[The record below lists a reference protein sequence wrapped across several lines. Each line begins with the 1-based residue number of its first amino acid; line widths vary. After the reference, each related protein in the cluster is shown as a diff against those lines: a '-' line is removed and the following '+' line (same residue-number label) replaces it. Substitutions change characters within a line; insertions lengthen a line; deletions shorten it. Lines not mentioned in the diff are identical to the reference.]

1 MKNYYISE
9 GVKALFSIYFKDQTE
24 ENFIKALNEFAKES
38 QINSQEIKD
47 KSFREFKEA
56 ISKLPTIDLLNTRF
70 DKLEYSIGAKL
81 DKLEYSIGAKL
92 DKLEYSIGA
101 KLDKLEYSI
110 GAKLDKLEYSIGAKL
125 DKLEYSIGAKLD
137 KLEYSIGAKL
147 DKPEYS
153 IGAKLD
159 KPEDSVCAK
168 LYKLENKLDSFK
180 REVRTY
186 VIILAALMFILQPTI
201 FDLILSIFK
210 SFLRQ

>member
-9 GVKALFSIYFKDQTE
+9 GVKALFSVYFKDQTE

-70 DKLEYSIGAKL
+70 DKLEYSISAKL
-81 DKLEYSIGAKL
+81 D
-92 DKLEYSIGA
+92 
-101 KLDKLEYSI
+101 
-110 GAKLDKLEYSIGAKL
+110 
-125 DKLEYSIGAKLD
+125 
-137 KLEYSIGAKL
+137 
-147 DKPEYS
+147 
-153 IGAKLD
+153 
-159 KPEDSVCAK
+159 
-168 LYKLENKLDSFK
+168 KLENKLDSFK

>member
-1 MKNYYISE
+1 
-9 GVKALFSIYFKDQTE
+9 
-24 ENFIKALNEFAKES
+24 
-38 QINSQEIKD
+38 EIKD

-70 DKLEYSIGAKL
+70 DKLEYSIGT
-81 DKLEYSIGAKL
+81 
-92 DKLEYSIGA
+92 
-101 KLDKLEYSI
+101 
-110 GAKLDKLEYSIGAKL
+110 
-125 DKLEYSIGAKLD
+125 
-137 KLEYSIGAKL
+137 
-147 DKPEYS
+147 
-153 IGAKLD
+153 KLD

-168 LYKLENKLDSFK
+168 LDKLENKLDSFK

>member
-1 MKNYYISE
+1 ISE

-70 DKLEYSIGAKL
+70 DKLEYSV
-81 DKLEYSIGAKL
+81 
-92 DKLEYSIGA
+92 
-101 KLDKLEYSI
+101 
-110 GAKLDKLEYSIGAKL
+110 
-125 DKLEYSIGAKLD
+125 
-137 KLEYSIGAKL
+137 
-147 DKPEYS
+147 
-153 IGAKLD
+153 GAKLD

-168 LYKLENKLDSFK
+168 LDKLENKLDSFK

>member
-70 DKLEYSIGAKL
+70 DKLENSV
-81 DKLEYSIGAKL
+81 DKLEYSV
-92 DKLEYSIGA
+92 
-101 KLDKLEYSI
+101 
-110 GAKLDKLEYSIGAKL
+110 
-125 DKLEYSIGAKLD
+125 
-137 KLEYSIGAKL
+137 
-147 DKPEYS
+147 
-153 IGAKLD
+153 GAKLD

-168 LYKLENKLDSFK
+168 LNKLENKLDSFK

>member
-1 MKNYYISE
+1 

-56 ISKLPTIDLLNTRF
+56 ISKLPTIDFLNTRF
-70 DKLEYSIGAKL
+70 DKL
-81 DKLEYSIGAKL
+81 
-92 DKLEYSIGA
+92 
-101 KLDKLEYSI
+101 
-110 GAKLDKLEYSIGAKL
+110 
-125 DKLEYSIGAKLD
+125 
-137 KLEYSIGAKL
+137 
-147 DKPEYS
+147 EYS

-168 LYKLENKLDSFK
+168 LDKLENKLDSFK

>member
-70 DKLEYSIGAKL
+70 DKLENSVDKLEYSVGAKL
-81 DKLEYSIGAKL
+81 DKLEYSV
-92 DKLEYSIGA
+92 
-101 KLDKLEYSI
+101 
-110 GAKLDKLEYSIGAKL
+110 
-125 DKLEYSIGAKLD
+125 GAKLD

-147 DKPEYS
+147 DKPE
-153 IGAKLD
+153 
-159 KPEDSVCAK
+159 DSVCAK
-168 LYKLENKLDSFK
+168 LNKLENKLDSFK

>member
-1 MKNYYISE
+1 MKNYYLSE
-9 GVKALFSIYFKDQTE
+9 GVKALFSVYFKDQTE

-56 ISKLPTIDLLNTRF
+56 ISKLPTIDLLNARF
-70 DKLEYSIGAKL
+70 DKLEDSVCAKL

-92 DKLEYSIGA
+92 D
-101 KLDKLEYSI
+101 
-110 GAKLDKLEYSIGAKL
+110 
-125 DKLEYSIGAKLD
+125 
-137 KLEYSIGAKL
+137 
-147 DKPEYS
+147 
-153 IGAKLD
+153 
-159 KPEDSVCAK
+159 
-168 LYKLENKLDSFK
+168 KLENKLDSFK

>member
-1 MKNYYISE
+1 KNYYISE

-70 DKLEYSIGAKL
+70 DKPEDSVCAKL

-92 DKLEYSIGA
+92 D
-101 KLDKLEYSI
+101 
-110 GAKLDKLEYSIGAKL
+110 
-125 DKLEYSIGAKLD
+125 
-137 KLEYSIGAKL
+137 
-147 DKPEYS
+147 
-153 IGAKLD
+153 
-159 KPEDSVCAK
+159 
-168 LYKLENKLDSFK
+168 KLENKLDSFK

>member
-70 DKLEYSIGAKL
+70 DKLEDSIGAKL
-81 DKLEYSIGAKL
+81 DKLEYSVCAKLDKLENSIDKLEDSIGAKL
-92 DKLEYSIGA
+92 DKLENSIDKLENSIGA
-101 KLDKLEYSI
+101 KLDKLEYSVC
-110 GAKLDKLEYSIGAKL
+110 AKLDKLEN
-125 DKLEYSIGAKLD
+125 
-137 KLEYSIGAKL
+137 
-147 DKPEYS
+147 S

-168 LYKLENKLDSFK
+168 LDKLENKLDSFK

>member
-1 MKNYYISE
+1 MKNYYLSE
-9 GVKALFSIYFKDQTE
+9 GVKALFSVYFKDQTE

-70 DKLEYSIGAKL
+70 DKPEDSVCAKL

-110 GAKLDKLEYSIGAKL
+110 GAKLD
-125 DKLEYSIGAKLD
+125 
-137 KLEYSIGAKL
+137 
-147 DKPEYS
+147 
-153 IGAKLD
+153 
-159 KPEDSVCAK
+159 
-168 LYKLENKLDSFK
+168 KLENKLDSFK

>member
-1 MKNYYISE
+1 
-9 GVKALFSIYFKDQTE
+9 DQTE

-70 DKLEYSIGAKL
+70 DKPEDSIGAKL

-101 KLDKLEYSI
+101 KLD
-110 GAKLDKLEYSIGAKL
+110 
-125 DKLEYSIGAKLD
+125 
-137 KLEYSIGAKL
+137 
-147 DKPEYS
+147 
-153 IGAKLD
+153 
-159 KPEDSVCAK
+159 
-168 LYKLENKLDSFK
+168 KLENKLDSFK

>member
-1 MKNYYISE
+1 
-9 GVKALFSIYFKDQTE
+9 ALFSIYFKDQTE
-24 ENFIKALNEFAKES
+24 ENFIKALNEFTKES

-70 DKLEYSIGAKL
+70 DKLEYSIGT
-81 DKLEYSIGAKL
+81 
-92 DKLEYSIGA
+92 
-101 KLDKLEYSI
+101 
-110 GAKLDKLEYSIGAKL
+110 
-125 DKLEYSIGAKLD
+125 
-137 KLEYSIGAKL
+137 
-147 DKPEYS
+147 
-153 IGAKLD
+153 KLD

-168 LYKLENKLDSFK
+168 LDKLENKLDSFK

>member
-24 ENFIKALNEFAKES
+24 ENFIKTLNEFAKES

-70 DKLEYSIGAKL
+70 DKLEDSVGAKL
-81 DKLEYSIGAKL
+81 D
-92 DKLEYSIGA
+92 
-101 KLDKLEYSI
+101 
-110 GAKLDKLEYSIGAKL
+110 
-125 DKLEYSIGAKLD
+125 
-137 KLEYSIGAKL
+137 
-147 DKPEYS
+147 
-153 IGAKLD
+153 
-159 KPEDSVCAK
+159 
-168 LYKLENKLDSFK
+168 KLENKLDSFK

>member
-1 MKNYYISE
+1 ISE

-70 DKLEYSIGAKL
+70 DKLEYSVCAKL
-81 DKLEYSIGAKL
+81 DKLEYS
-92 DKLEYSIGA
+92 
-101 KLDKLEYSI
+101 
-110 GAKLDKLEYSIGAKL
+110 
-125 DKLEYSIGAKLD
+125 
-137 KLEYSIGAKL
+137 
-147 DKPEYS
+147 
-153 IGAKLD
+153 
-159 KPEDSVCAK
+159 VCAK
-168 LYKLENKLDSFK
+168 LDKLENKLDSFK

>member
-1 MKNYYISE
+1 KNYYISE

-70 DKLEYSIGAKL
+70 DKLEYSVCAKL
-81 DKLEYSIGAKL
+81 DKLEYSVC
-92 DKLEYSIGA
+92 
-101 KLDKLEYSI
+101 
-110 GAKLDKLEYSIGAKL
+110 
-125 DKLEYSIGAKLD
+125 
-137 KLEYSIGAKL
+137 
-147 DKPEYS
+147 
-153 IGAKLD
+153 AKLD

-168 LYKLENKLDSFK
+168 LDKPEDSVCAKLDKPEDSVCAKLDKLENKLDSFK

>member
-1 MKNYYISE
+1 
-9 GVKALFSIYFKDQTE
+9 ALFSIYFKDQTE

-70 DKLEYSIGAKL
+70 DKLEYSVC
-81 DKLEYSIGAKL
+81 
-92 DKLEYSIGA
+92 
-101 KLDKLEYSI
+101 
-110 GAKLDKLEYSIGAKL
+110 
-125 DKLEYSIGAKLD
+125 
-137 KLEYSIGAKL
+137 
-147 DKPEYS
+147 
-153 IGAKLD
+153 AKLD

-168 LYKLENKLDSFK
+168 LDKLENKLDSFK

>member
-1 MKNYYISE
+1 
-9 GVKALFSIYFKDQTE
+9 
-24 ENFIKALNEFAKES
+24 FIKALNEFAKES

-70 DKLEYSIGAKL
+70 DKLEYSVCAKL
-81 DKLEYSIGAKL
+81 DKLEYSVC
-92 DKLEYSIGA
+92 
-101 KLDKLEYSI
+101 
-110 GAKLDKLEYSIGAKL
+110 
-125 DKLEYSIGAKLD
+125 
-137 KLEYSIGAKL
+137 
-147 DKPEYS
+147 
-153 IGAKLD
+153 AKLD

-168 LYKLENKLDSFK
+168 LDKPEDSVCAKLDKLENKLDSFK

>member
-1 MKNYYISE
+1 
-9 GVKALFSIYFKDQTE
+9 FSIYFKDQTE

-70 DKLEYSIGAKL
+70 DKLEYSV
-81 DKLEYSIGAKL
+81 
-92 DKLEYSIGA
+92 
-101 KLDKLEYSI
+101 
-110 GAKLDKLEYSIGAKL
+110 
-125 DKLEYSIGAKLD
+125 
-137 KLEYSIGAKL
+137 
-147 DKPEYS
+147 
-153 IGAKLD
+153 GAKLD

-168 LYKLENKLDSFK
+168 LDKLENKLDSFK

>member
-81 DKLEYSIGAKL
+81 DKLEYSV
-92 DKLEYSIGA
+92 D
-101 KLDKLEYSI
+101 
-110 GAKLDKLEYSIGAKL
+110 
-125 DKLEYSIGAKLD
+125 
-137 KLEYSIGAKL
+137 
-147 DKPEYS
+147 
-153 IGAKLD
+153 
-159 KPEDSVCAK
+159 
-168 LYKLENKLDSFK
+168 KLENKLDSFK

>member
-1 MKNYYISE
+1 
-9 GVKALFSIYFKDQTE
+9 GVKALFSVYFKDQTE
-24 ENFIKALNEFAKES
+24 ENFIKALNEIAKES

-70 DKLEYSIGAKL
+70 DKLEDSIGAKL
-81 DKLEYSIGAKL
+81 DKLEDSVCAKL
-92 DKLEYSIGA
+92 DKL
-101 KLDKLEYSI
+101 
-110 GAKLDKLEYSIGAKL
+110 
-125 DKLEYSIGAKLD
+125 
-137 KLEYSIGAKL
+137 
-147 DKPEYS
+147 
-153 IGAKLD
+153 
-159 KPEDSVCAK
+159 EDSVCAK
-168 LYKLENKLDSFK
+168 LDKLENKLDSFK

>member
-1 MKNYYISE
+1 
-9 GVKALFSIYFKDQTE
+9 
-24 ENFIKALNEFAKES
+24 KES

-70 DKLEYSIGAKL
+70 DKLEYSVCAKL
-81 DKLEYSIGAKL
+81 DKLEYS
-92 DKLEYSIGA
+92 
-101 KLDKLEYSI
+101 
-110 GAKLDKLEYSIGAKL
+110 
-125 DKLEYSIGAKLD
+125 
-137 KLEYSIGAKL
+137 
-147 DKPEYS
+147 
-153 IGAKLD
+153 
-159 KPEDSVCAK
+159 VCAK
-168 LYKLENKLDSFK
+168 LDKLENKLDSFK

>member
-1 MKNYYISE
+1 
-9 GVKALFSIYFKDQTE
+9 
-24 ENFIKALNEFAKES
+24 ES

-70 DKLEYSIGAKL
+70 DKLEYSVCAKL
-81 DKLEYSIGAKL
+81 DKLEYSVC
-92 DKLEYSIGA
+92 
-101 KLDKLEYSI
+101 
-110 GAKLDKLEYSIGAKL
+110 
-125 DKLEYSIGAKLD
+125 
-137 KLEYSIGAKL
+137 
-147 DKPEYS
+147 
-153 IGAKLD
+153 AKLD

-168 LYKLENKLDSFK
+168 LDKPEDSVCAKLDKLENKLDSFK

>member
-70 DKLEYSIGAKL
+70 DKLEYSVCAKL
-81 DKLEYSIGAKL
+81 DKLEYSVC
-92 DKLEYSIGA
+92 
-101 KLDKLEYSI
+101 
-110 GAKLDKLEYSIGAKL
+110 
-125 DKLEYSIGAKLD
+125 
-137 KLEYSIGAKL
+137 
-147 DKPEYS
+147 
-153 IGAKLD
+153 AKLD

-168 LYKLENKLDSFK
+168 LDKLENKLDSFK